1 MQNLAIIPARSGS
14 KGLKDKNIK
23 ELNGKPL
30 IGYSIDAAEKSGV
43 FSEIMVSTD
52 SNEYADI
59 AVKFGASVP
68 FLRSNKMSSDNSSSF
83 DVIVEVLENYKKKGQ
98 IFDTVCLLQ
107 PTSPLR
113 TSCDIVDAYKL
124 IEKKGDS
131 VTSVCEVDH
140 PINWTMEL
148 QDDLSLNEF
157 NRQCEDVPRQKLG
170 KYYRL
175 NGAIY
180 IRKVD
185 YNEDEIKL
193 LNNDDYAFIM
203 DRGHSIDIDTQDDF
217 DLAEF
222 YMNRC

>member
-1 MQNLAIIPARSGS
+1 MQNSAIIPARSGS

-140 PINWTMEL
+140 PIKWTMEL

>member
-1 MQNLAIIPARSGS
+1 M
-14 KGLKDKNIK
+14 
-23 ELNGKPL
+23 
-30 IGYSIDAAEKSGV
+30 
-43 FSEIMVSTD
+43 
-52 SNEYADI
+52 
-59 AVKFGASVP
+59 
-68 FLRSNKMSSDNSSSF
+68 
-83 DVIVEVLENYKKKGQ
+83 
-98 IFDTVCLLQ
+98 
-107 PTSPLR
+107 
-113 TSCDIVDAYKL
+113 
-124 IEKKGDS
+124 
-131 VTSVCEVDH
+131 
-140 PINWTMEL
+140 
-148 QDDLSLNEF
+148 SLNEF